1 VRSSEEKKKVRHR
14 ERRMKTMIKRE
25 EREGEREKK
34 RKREKRE
41 KDRVT
46 DIIER
51 GIEGKEEIEDYD
63 EKRKR
68 EEET

>member
-1 VRSSEEKKKVRHR
+1 
-14 ERRMKTMIKRE
+14 MKTMIKRE

-63 EKRKR
+63 EKRKG